1 MSSKILCIHI
11 LFIQVDLELF
21 IGSDIL
27 TLLKALQRP
36 LDLLIPSGFFVWI
49 EFGLSDSYPKSFHFH
64 ICTIVCMR
72 CIKPNSACQ
81 PSTLAPT
88 VQTNSNTWLY
98 YFHPIMYEVTHK
110 IPILIILKSKFCW
123 RDSILRQQKQ
133 LTIYLYMYQ
142 LIF

>member
-1 MSSKILCIHI
+1 MYTH
-11 LFIQVDLELF
+11 FIYLGWFRAFHREWYSNFVEGLVETSRFVNSLWVFRLDWVWSLWQLPQIFSFSYLHHSLYKVHKTKF
-21 IGSDIL
+21 C
-27 TLLKALQRP
+27 LQTKHTRT
-36 LDLLIPSGFFVWI
+36 
-49 EFGLSDSYPKSFHFH
+49 Y
-64 ICTIVCMR
+64 C
-72 CIKPNSACQ
+72 
-81 PSTLAPT
+81 
-88 VQTNSNTWLY
+88 TNSNTWLY